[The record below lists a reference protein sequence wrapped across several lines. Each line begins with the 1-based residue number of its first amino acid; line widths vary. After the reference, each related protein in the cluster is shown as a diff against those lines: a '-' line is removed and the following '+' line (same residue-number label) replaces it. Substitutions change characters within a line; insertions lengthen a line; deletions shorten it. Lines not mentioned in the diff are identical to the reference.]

1 MATEVTIKTNKVTAV
16 QNKLT
21 TAMKAATN
29 LVNALSTIDKETLK
43 MIVEDEVERIDSY
56 YYTARDVKSWSY
68 NMLDAVAFF
77 NLRK

>member
-29 LVNALSTIDKETLK
+29 LMNALYAVDQ
-43 MIVEDEVERIDSY
+43 EVLEEIAPEELNLLTSNKV
-56 YYTARDVKSWSY
+56 TARMIKNWS
-68 NMLDAVAFF
+68 NRVLDAVV
-77 NLRK
+77 LSK

>member
-29 LVNALSTIDKETLK
+29 LMNALYAVDQEVLEAIAPEELK
-43 MIVEDEVERIDSY
+43 LLRRYSSNAMAIKNWSC
-56 YYTARDVKSWSY
+56 DV
-68 NMLDAVAFF
+68 LDVVV
-77 NLRK
+77 LSK

>member
-29 LVNALSTIDKETLK
+29 LMNALYAVDQDVLEGIAPEELRLLRNYSITAM
-43 MIVEDEVERIDSY
+43 MIKNWSSKVL
-56 YYTARDVKSWSY
+56 DVVVLNK
-68 NMLDAVAFF
+68 
-77 NLRK
+77 